1 MGQML
6 VRNLDDAV
14 IERLKRK
21 AAERGTSLE
30 QFARDA
36 LTDAARVTDGD
47 TALARMDAM
56 RARTMLTPGWSSADE
71 IRAERDRLAAR
82 HDRAASEPA
91 KPRPARA
98 ARR

>member
-6 VRNLDDAV
+6 VRNLDDSV
-14 IERLKRK
+14 IEGLKRR
-21 AAERGTSLE
+21 ASERGTSLE

-36 LTDAARVTDGD
+36 LTEAAKITDRD

-56 RARTMLTPGWSSADE
+56 RARTQFVPGWSAADE
-71 IRAERDRLAAR
+71 LRVERDRLAAR
-82 HDRAASEPA
+82 HDPEAHKPA
-91 KPRPARA
+91 KPRA